1 LPKAFF
7 SFSLSLLLSFVALSG
22 ATAQRRPNDSLPI
35 ISAITLEARSAF
47 DSTGASVLT
56 RVLSFFHMTT
66 KEQFIRKEVLF
77 HVGER
82 YDSARVAETERDL
95 RALLVFKSVQI
106 DTTRRGD
113 SVAVH
118 IVTRDVITA
127 QIAESFKNS
136 AGSVSWGVSAT
147 ESNLFGT
154 LSLVE
159 AGYRHDPDRNTFSV
173 ALARR
178 RLISDQIGAV
188 VQLAERSDG
197 TLFFGQLAQ
206 PFYEASSTASGALT
220 LDDRLE
226 RILQY
231 RFGKT
236 DTAYATLQNRYL
248 LVRADYGRALRANSA
263 GYLRVGGAVQVR
275 RDDYIADSI
284 PPPGGFPIRSVTG
297 AFGLYVEASRV
308 NDPKVFAFQS
318 LSYEEDV
325 DLSTTV
331 RVSLFAAP
339 AALGYQPGHAGLAPG
354 IALHTG
360 AQFPGG
366 FVYADA
372 FASGLYTGSGLDSG
386 QVYLGATAVE
396 MPSRRHQLL
405 VHGEVSALQNPL
417 PGTEFD
423 LGLGAGPRAF
433 VQHSFTGDREYFV
446 TTEYRYTVARDV
458 LKVADVGLAA
468 FLDVGGAWWA
478 GDARRSGW
486 DAGIGLRTAFG
497 HGTGLG
503 ANRIDFAWRG
513 SQPGLPGGWVVAVG
527 RGLLFSTGLRG
538 TSR

>member
-1 LPKAFF
+1 MIARSVAVALLC
-7 SFSLSLLLSFVALSG
+7 SLSLPGIA
-22 ATAQRRPNDSLPI
+22 AAQHRPTDSLPI

-47 DSTGASVLT
+47 DSTDASVLT
-56 RVLSFFHMTT
+56 RVLNFFHVTT
-66 KEQFIRKEVLF
+66 KAQFIRKEVLF

-95 RALLVFKSVQI
+95 RALLVFKSVRI
-106 DTTRRGD
+106 DTTRTGD

-147 ESNLFGT
+147 ESNLLGT
-154 LSLVE
+154 MSLVE
-159 AGYRHDPDRNTFSV
+159 AGYRHDPDRNTISV

-178 RLISDQIGAV
+178 RLINDKIGAV

-206 PFYEASSTASGALT
+206 PFYEASSTTSVALSV
-220 LDDRLE
+220 DDRLE

-231 RFGKT
+231 RFGNT

-248 LVRADYGRALRANSA
+248 LVRADYGRALRASSA
-263 GYLRVGGAVQVR
+263 GYLRVGGTVQVR
-275 RDDYIADSI
+275 RDDYVADSV
-284 PPPGGFPIRSVTG
+284 PPPGGFPVRSVTG
-297 AFGLYVEASRV
+297 AFGVYVEASRV
-308 NDPKVFAFQS
+308 NEPKVFAFQS
-318 LSYEEDV
+318 LSYDEDV

-331 RVSLFAAP
+331 HLSLFAAP

-360 AQFPGG
+360 TQFPGG

-372 FASGLYTGSGLDSG
+372 LANGLYSPSGLDSG

-433 VQHSFTGDREYFV
+433 VQHSFTGDREYFL

-497 HGTGLG
+497 HGAALG
-503 ANRIDFAWRG
+503 VNRIDLAWRG
-513 SQPGLPGGWVVAVG
+513 NQPGMPGGWVIAVG